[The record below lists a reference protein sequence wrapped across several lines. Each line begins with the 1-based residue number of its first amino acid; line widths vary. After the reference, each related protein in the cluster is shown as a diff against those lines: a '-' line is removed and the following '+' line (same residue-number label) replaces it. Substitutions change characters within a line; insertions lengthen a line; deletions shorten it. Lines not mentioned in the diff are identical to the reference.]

1 VILIAGLGNPGKEYA
16 LTRHNVGYDVVD
28 RLSEKHRIRV
38 DRIKFR
44 SMTGEGIISG
54 EKVIL
59 IKPLTYMNNSGL
71 AISEALRFYK
81 LTVDD
86 LIVLVD
92 DIDIEFGSVRIRK
105 KGSAGSHNGM
115 KSIIS
120 HIQNDGFTRIKLGIG
135 SKPPD
140 FDLADFVLSRFSKD
154 ERAEVEC
161 MVKKAADAVETILSE
176 GIDSAM
182 NSFNIK
188 KAAQD

>member
-1 VILIAGLGNPGKEYA
+1 MILIAGLGNPGKEYA